1 MSPSAHTIR
10 LERNRRRAHCT
21 STSDTQMPE
30 AIHQL
35 LILFDDL
42 SVLVP
47 PIEPVL
53 RKEVRQCSE
62 YLQATRTH
70 SLPSF
75 RNSALLGVGGG
86 LELEPQLLIQL
97 QQPPAVSMTPAV
109 GHYLDY
115 TRNPHATT

>member
-1 MSPSAHTIR
+1 
-10 LERNRRRAHCT
+10 
-21 STSDTQMPE
+21 MPE

-75 RNSALLGVGGG
+75 RTGWN
-86 LELEPQLLIQL
+86 ELTFTFNGFG
-97 QQPPAVSMTPAV
+97 SMMNTWSFKNV
-109 GHYLDY
+109 
-115 TRNPHATT
+115 